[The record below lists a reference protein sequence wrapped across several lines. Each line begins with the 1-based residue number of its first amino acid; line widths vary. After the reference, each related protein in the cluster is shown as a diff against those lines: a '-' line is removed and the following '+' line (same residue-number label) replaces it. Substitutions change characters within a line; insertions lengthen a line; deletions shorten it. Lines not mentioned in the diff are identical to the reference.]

1 MNLLSALTAL
11 LYATHTVMADCYFPV
26 EMQGEFM
33 TQWKESQDIAY
44 TSISL
49 TYNSVPSWGICH
61 SRHKDNVILRDTN
74 SRTGSECFRC
84 IRIRQRSINV
94 NQVHVR
100 DLNQCYDSEAE
111 AMASCPTEVEV
122 TQRSVEEIM
131 LYKTRG
137 FYGESAVT
145 QIHCPFN
152 GRWKFAYNN
161 AADKSAGSCA
171 SEQSEAGGCP
181 SEYMIDLKFRNCD
194 FPDFDMSFQCLG
206 HWQGEDGLNYL
217 SLLDTKLPQLG
228 EEPRP
233 RYRCAV
239 YESDLHTGVT
249 YLALSNDST
258 CVNQLTDHLTGYET
272 LRLERKNHKQPT
284 PELSQQRF
292 PAWSQ
297 GDWGKLKIRGS
308 ELIYQN
314 SEELTTYHADAL
326 ISPGNGKML
335 AKISTACGDLGYA
348 CVALE
353 KRTSNILEMKIGKID
368 ATLDV
373 SLCSD
378 AEYMDAQPWVA
389 VGKEVIRTPCPLSG
403 NFHGVIPDAE
413 GLCARSRTSCQRP
426 DQMEYQVYNCEN
438 STEVYEDRLY
448 QCYGQFKD
456 DRDGLVYTLTQRL
469 DLPHQECF
477 VGTSDERQHF
487 VMEAGAHC
495 ARGKAPR
502 DNGMVMKKESETQC
516 NVLDAIPSISDN
528 LYNDLTANRPV
539 SPRLTP
545 SLRPH
550 QNVEHKHHGHHGG
563 HHNGNHHAQAVPVQ
577 QQEPAADNQPPAGSG
592 SQNVTCSS
600 IILLLAAASM
610 LKFL

>member
-1 MNLLSALTAL
+1 MKLLSVLITAL
-11 LYATHTVMADCYFPV
+11 NAAIVYSDCYFPV

-33 TQWKESQDIAY
+33 TQWKDSQDITY

-49 TYNSVPSWGICH
+49 TYNSVPSWGTCH
-61 SRHKDNVILRDTN
+61 SRHRDNVILRDTN
-74 SRTGSECFRC
+74 ARSGAECFRC

-122 TQRSVEEIM
+122 SQRGVEEIM

-152 GRWKFAYNN
+152 GRWKFSYSNVD
-161 AADKSAGSCA
+161 DKSGSCA
-171 SEQSEAGGCP
+171 SEESEAGGCP
-181 SEYMIDLKFRNCD
+181 SEYMLDLKFRNCD

-239 YESDLHTGVT
+239 YEADLHTGVT

-258 CVNQLTDHLTGYET
+258 CVNQLTDHMTGYET
-272 LRLERKNHKQPT
+272 LQLERKSVKKQP
-284 PELSQQRF
+284 ELGRQKY
-292 PAWSQ
+292 PGWSQ
-297 GDWGKLKIRGS
+297 GDWGKLKIKGT

-326 ISPGNGKML
+326 IAPSTGKIL
-335 AKISTACGDLGYA
+335 ARISTACGDLGYA

-353 KRTSNILEMKIGKID
+353 KRTSNILELKIGKID
-368 ATLDV
+368 SALDV
-373 SLCSD
+373 SLCSAD
-378 AEYMDAQPWVA
+378 YMDSQPWVA
-389 VGKEVIRTPCPLSG
+389 IGKEVIRTPCPLSG
-403 NFHGVIPDAE
+403 NFQGVIPDAE

-438 STEVYEDRLY
+438 TTEVYEDRLY
-448 QCYGQFKD
+448 QCYGQFED
-456 DRDGLVYTLTQRL
+456 TVDGLTYTLTQRL

-477 VGTSDERQHF
+477 VGTSDSVQHF

-495 ARGKAPR
+495 ARGKAPKEY
-502 DNGMVMKKESETQC
+502 GMVMIKESDTKC
-516 NVLDAIPSISDN
+516 
-528 LYNDLTANRPV
+528 LTDPTTIVDRPV
-539 SPRLTP
+539 SPRLNP
-545 SLRPH
+545 SIRQHH
-550 QNVEHKHHGHHGG
+550 QQEHNQGSEHKHHGHH
-563 HHNGNHHAQAVPVQ
+563 HRLNHQLHQQNNVVVPSSSNEVAPELA
-577 QQEPAADNQPPAGSG
+577 EPQGSG
-592 SQNVTCSS
+592 AGQSLTCVLMLMSALV
-600 IILLLAAASM
+600 LLSHL
-610 LKFL
+610 